1 MKVKLLLLVT
11 FIPALVSAQVPVIDQ
26 RKAVESPAANDEI
39 GTYYANGIMVGDM
52 PGSPQAKYTQ
62 RLEKGAVPTVKVMNA
77 APALTTS
84 KTTAQE
90 IVKPSV
96 VPIKLPDP
104 PAEKDVYVPTRR
116 ELESMLH

>member
-1 MKVKLLLLVT
+1 MKVKLLLLAA

-26 RKAVESPAANDEI
+26 GKVVESPAANEVN
-39 GTYYANGIMVGDM
+39 GTYYANGILVGDM

-62 RLEKGAVPTVKVMNA
+62 RLEKGSDPTVKVMKA

-84 KTTAQE
+84 KPAALE

-96 VPIKLPDP
+96 APIKLPDP
-104 PAEKDVYVPTRR
+104 PAERDVYVPTRR
-116 ELESMLH
+116 ELESMLR

>member
-26 RKAVESPAANDEI
+26 RKAVESPAANEEN
-39 GTYYANGIMVGDM
+39 GTYIANGIMVGDM

-62 RLEKGAVPTVKVMNA
+62 RLEKGVDPTVKVMNA

-84 KTTAQE
+84 KPAALE
-90 IVKPSV
+90 IIKPSV

-104 PAEKDVYVPTRR
+104 PAERGVYVPTR
-116 ELESMLH
+116 

>member
-1 MKVKLLLLVT
+1 MKVKLLLLFT
-11 FIPALVSAQVPVIDQ
+11 FIPALVTAQVPVIDQ
-26 RKAVESPAANDEI
+26 RKAVQLPVANEEN
-39 GTYYANGIMVGDM
+39 GTYYANGILVGDM

-62 RLEKGAVPTVKVMNA
+62 RLEKVADPTVKVMNA

-84 KTTAQE
+84 KPAALE

-104 PAEKDVYVPTRR
+104 TDERGVYVPTRR
-116 ELESMLH
+116 ELESMLR